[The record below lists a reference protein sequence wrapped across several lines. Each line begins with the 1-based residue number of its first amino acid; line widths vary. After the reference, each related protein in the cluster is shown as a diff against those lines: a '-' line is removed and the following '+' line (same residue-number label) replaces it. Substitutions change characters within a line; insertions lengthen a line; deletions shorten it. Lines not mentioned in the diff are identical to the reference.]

1 MKSFRSYKVLYQALL
16 KESGAKANLF
26 KLRSLSIKAF
36 IWLAIVEAVVIA
48 QVYPAKSFIDGLTSN
63 KSLSYMLVVA
73 IVILVVYLAGS
84 MLYLRMDHFRF
95 WAMWLNYM
103 TILGY
108 SHQHLLLLDV
118 NWHSRHST
126 GEKESVLSKNI
137 RKIDRLTDELI
148 FEALPATMRVVCVSF
163 GLLFVSWQY
172 SLFSAG
178 TAIVYSIVATRT
190 ERRYEPSRQAAHAE
204 DKAFN
209 RRGSEQITNW
219 RTIKQFGLE
228 KDQSKGYISMLDAF
242 VDAERKR
249 FDGWMKDVRLQDA
262 VVSLS

>member
-1 MKSFRSYKVLYQALL
+1 
-16 KESGAKANLF
+16 
-26 KLRSLSIKAF
+26 
-36 IWLAIVEAVVIA
+36 
-48 QVYPAKSFIDGLTSN
+48 
-63 KSLSYMLVVA
+63 MLVVA